1 MSSPIVFELCAEELA
16 ACLAAGPGGAD
27 RIEICTHLSVG
38 GVTPHPHLVE
48 AAVRQSGL
56 PVHVLVRPTAETFV
70 VSPAAERAAKAA
82 ILQARELG
90 ATGVV
95 IGFLLPEMR
104 VAAELT
110 GELVAL
116 AGGLEVSFHRA
127 FDEVHDQAEALEAL
141 IAAGCSRVL
150 TSGGASNVLAGARP
164 LGRLVEQAAGR
175 IVVAAG
181 GGLTLANAAAVAR
194 ISGASHFH
202 ASMRPKPG
210 GPASLVERI
219 QAMLQLLRAAH
230 AGASGLKG
238 QPCLLP

>member
-16 ACLAAGPGGAD
+16 TCLAAGPGGAD
-27 RIEICTHLSVG
+27 RIEICTQLSVG
-38 GVTPHPHLVE
+38 GLTPAPCLIE

-70 VSPAAERAAKAA
+70 VSPAVERAAKAA

-90 ATGVV
+90 VTGVV

-127 FDEVHDQAEALEAL
+127 FDEVHDQAEALETL
-141 IAAGCSRVL
+141 IAAGCHRVL
-150 TSGGASNVLAGARP
+150 TSGGAPDVLAGAPP

-194 ISGASHFH
+194 ISCSDHYH
-202 ASMRPKPG
+202 ASMRPTPD
-210 GPASLVERI
+210 GPKSLVERI
-219 QAMLQLLRAAH
+219 RTMLQLLRAAR
-230 AGASGLKG
+230 AATPALTG
-238 QPCLLP
+238 QPHLRS